1 MSEKMNQVV
10 ELSHK
15 FSFDSAHSL
24 PNVPEDHKCRRL
36 HGHTFHVEVLVQGTV
51 GETSGWVM
59 DYGQLK
65 EVVRPVIA
73 LLDHRHLNEIDG
85 LENPTS
91 EHIAMWIWKRITD
104 GLPGLSCVSIHETC
118 NTGCHYRGQ

>member
-1 MSEKMNQVV
+1 MNQTV

-36 HGHTFHVEVLVQGTV
+36 HGHTFHVEVRVSGPV

-59 DYGQLK
+59 DYGQMK

-73 LLDHRHLNEIDG
+73 ELDHRHLNEIEG

-91 EHIAMWIWKRITD
+91 EHIAIWIWNRIAA
-104 GLPGLSCVSIHETC
+104 GLPGLTAVCIHETC
-118 NTGCHYRGQ
+118 NTACTYRGS

>member
-1 MSEKMNQVV
+1 MNPTV

-36 HGHTFHVEVLVQGTV
+36 HGHTFHVEVQVSGPV

-59 DYGQLK
+59 DYGQMK

-73 LLDHRHLNEIDG
+73 QLDHRHLNEIEG

-91 EHIAMWIWKRITD
+91 EHISIWIWNRIAG
-104 GLPGLSCVSIHETC
+104 GLAGLTSVCVQETC
-118 NTGCHYRGQ
+118 NTGCIYRGQ

>member
-1 MSEKMNQVV
+1 MNPTV

-36 HGHTFHVEVLVQGTV
+36 HGHTVHVEVQVSGPV

-59 DYGQLK
+59 DYGQMK

-73 LLDHRHLNEIDG
+73 QLDHRHLNEIEG

-91 EHIAMWIWKRITD
+91 EHIAMWIWNRIAD
-104 GLPGLSCVSIHETC
+104 GLPGLTSVCIHETC
-118 NTGCHYRGQ
+118 NTGCTYRGQ